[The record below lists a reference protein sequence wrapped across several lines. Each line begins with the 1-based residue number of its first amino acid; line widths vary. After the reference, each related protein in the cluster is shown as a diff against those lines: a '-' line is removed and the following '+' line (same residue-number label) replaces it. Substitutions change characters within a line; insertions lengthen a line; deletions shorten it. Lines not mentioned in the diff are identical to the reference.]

1 MRIPP
6 GVRRVFRLP
15 STTER
20 LAKELDDEVR
30 FHVEMRVARLVAGGV
45 PHDEARAEAL
55 RRFGDVDDLRTY
67 VHDIERTHMQR
78 VNFDERLHSMLQ
90 DLRFAI
96 RQFTKSAGFSVA
108 AAFTLALGIGATTAL
123 FSVVNGV
130 LIKALPYP
138 DPGRLVQLNG
148 FGASGN
154 LMTNFADPTFDAI
167 AMRNKSLAAVAEM
180 NYNAITISS
189 DGEAL
194 RLPASWVSAQ
204 YFDVLGV
211 HPAAGRFFIPE
222 EQQRGAPMAAV
233 ISYTLWQRLFAGSN
247 RALGAKLG
255 SGSTTITVVG
265 VLPKGLQYPPQT
277 DVFIPRETLDRATS
291 YTSHNWKLLARVKPG
306 VTIEQARQDV
316 SGVLRRLKA
325 EVGDLTWTFDGGMMT
340 LQDRIVGPVRRI
352 LLLLFGASA
361 VLLLIA
367 CTNVVNLLV
376 ARMATRDGELAVRVA
391 LGAGRGR
398 LAQQLLI
405 EASLLSLLG
414 CVGGLALAFGGMRL
428 LVALRPAL
436 VPRLGELALDWRVL
450 MFALAI
456 SVVVAVALGIVAA
469 WRGTRGDVRDA
480 LSQSQRT
487 QGGSASS
494 YRMRST
500 LVVVQLSM
508 TVVLMVATGVL
519 GRSFIRLLTNDPGFR
534 THGISIVT
542 LVSQQA
548 AFFAPGAD
556 ERIVRRNQMLDDA
569 MSIARSAPGVT
580 GVGAISNPPLTGGG
594 ADGAFIVM
602 HSVNEKL
609 QMSELERL
617 FRDRT
622 RSGQA
627 EYRLANADYFKVMG
641 IPLVNGR
648 LFDEHD
654 RRDAPHVAVISASLA
669 KSQWPNDNPIGK
681 VVEFGNMD
689 GDLTPMTIIGVVGDV
704 HDGGVATP
712 PLPLIYGY
720 YRQRPGNGEQFSIVI
735 ASPTPAATLATM
747 RRELRR
753 AKPDVPARYVTM
765 DDALAASL
773 ATERFMLTLV
783 GVFGVVALLLAAL
796 GVYSVISYLVAQRS
810 REISLRVALGARSGD
825 IVQLV
830 IRQGVALALGG
841 AVVGVIGA
849 LLTTRLLTHMLYDIS
864 PSDPVAFGGVVVLLA
879 VVALVA
885 SYVPARRAA
894 KLEPMDVLRGG

>member
-15 STTER
+15 STTDR
-20 LAKELDDEVR
+20 LARELDDEVR
-30 FHVEMRVARLVAGGV
+30 FHVEMRVARLLADGV
-45 PHDEARAEAL
+45 SYDEARAEAM

-78 VNFDERLHSMLQ
+78 VNFAERMHGILQ
-90 DLRFAI
+90 DARFAV
-96 RQFTKSAGFSVA
+96 RQFTKSAGFSFA

-123 FSVVNGV
+123 FSVVSGV
-130 LIKALPYP
+130 LLKALPYP

-148 FGASGN
+148 FGAAGN
-154 LMTNFADPTFDAI
+154 LMMNFADPTFEAI
-167 AMRNKSLAAVAEM
+167 ATRNRSLAAVAEM
-180 NYNAITISS
+180 NNNAITISN

-194 RLPASWVSAQ
+194 RLPASWVSSQ

-233 ISYTLWQRLFAGSN
+233 ISYALWQRLFSGSN

-255 SGSTTITVVG
+255 NGSTSVTVVG
-265 VLPKGLQYPPQT
+265 VLPKGLEYPSQT
-277 DVFIPRETLDRATS
+277 DVFIPRETAERNTS
-291 YTSHNWKLLARVKPG
+291 YTAHNWKLLARLKPD

-325 EVGDLTWTFDGGMMT
+325 EVGDLTWTSDGGMMT
-340 LQDRIVGPVRRI
+340 LQDRIVGPVRGI
-352 LLLLFGASA
+352 LLLLLGASG

-376 ARMATRDGELAVRVA
+376 ARMAARDGELAVRVA
-391 LGAGRGR
+391 LGAGRAR
-398 LAQQLLI
+398 LVQQLLI

-414 CVGGLALAFGGMRL
+414 CIGGLVLAFGGMRL

-436 VPRLGELALDWRVL
+436 VPRLCELALDWRVL
-450 MFALAI
+450 LFAVAM
-456 SVVVAVALGIVAA
+456 SVVVAIALGVVAA

-480 LSQSQRT
+480 LSQSQRS
-487 QGGSASS
+487 QGGSATG

-542 LVSQQA
+542 LVSEQA

-556 ERIVRRNQMLDDA
+556 ERILRRNQLLDDA
-569 MSIARSAPGVT
+569 MSIARSTPGVT

-602 HSVNEKL
+602 QSVTEKL
-609 QMSELERL
+609 QMSDMERL
-617 FRDRT
+617 FKDRT

-641 IPLVNGR
+641 IRLVSGR
-648 LFDEHD
+648 MFDEND
-654 RRDAPHVAVISASLA
+654 RRDAPHVALISAALA
-669 KSQWPNDNPIGK
+669 KAQWPNDNPIGK
-681 VVEFGNMD
+681 VVEYGNMD
-689 GDLTPMTIIGVVGDV
+689 GDLTPMTVIGVVGDV
-704 HDGGVATP
+704 HDGGAATP
-712 PLPLIYGY
+712 ALSLIYGY
-720 YRQRPGNGEQFSIVI
+720 YRQRPGNGAQFSIVI

-753 AKPDVPARYVTM
+753 ARPDVPARYVTM
-765 DDALAASL
+765 DDALADSL
-773 ATERFMLTLV
+773 VTQRFMLTLV

-849 LLTTRLLTHMLYDIS
+849 LATTRLLTHMLYDIS

-879 VVALVA
+879 LVAVVA
-885 SYVPARRAA
+885 SYVPARRAS

>member
-15 STTER
+15 STTDR

-30 FHVEMRVARLVAGGV
+30 FHVEMRVARLVADGV
-45 PHDEARAEAL
+45 PHDEARAEAI

-78 VNFDERLHSMLQ
+78 VNFAERMHGILQ
-90 DLRFAI
+90 DVRFAL
-96 RQFTKSAGFSVA
+96 RQFTKSAGFSLA

-138 DPGRLVQLNG
+138 DPGRLVQLTG
-148 FGASGN
+148 LGATGN
-154 LMTNFADPTFDAI
+154 LTTNFADPTFDVI
-167 AMRNKSLAAVAEM
+167 AARNRSLAAVAEM
-180 NYNAITISS
+180 NNDAVTVSN

-194 RLPASWVSAQ
+194 RLPASWVSAR

-211 HPAAGRFFIPE
+211 RPVAGRFFVPE

-233 ISYTLWQRLFAGSN
+233 ISYALWQRLFAGSN

-255 SGSTTITVVG
+255 SGSATITVVG
-265 VLPKGLQYPPQT
+265 VLPKGLEYPSQT
-277 DVFIPRETLDRATS
+277 DVFIPREIYGRDASFTA
-291 YTSHNWKLLARVKPG
+291 HNWKVLARVKPG
-306 VTIEQARQDV
+306 VTVEQARQDV

-325 EVGDLTWTFDGGMMT
+325 EVGDLTSTSDGGMMT
-340 LQDRIVGPVRRI
+340 LQDRIVGPVRGI
-352 LLLLFGASA
+352 LLLLFGASG

-376 ARMATRDGELAVRVA
+376 ARMAARDGELAVRVA
-391 LGAGRGR
+391 LGAGRAR
-398 LAQQLLI
+398 LVQQLLI

-414 CVGGLALAFGGMRL
+414 CIGGLALAFGGMRV

-436 VPRLGELALDWRVL
+436 VPRLGELAVDWRVL
-450 MFALAI
+450 LFAVGTSA
-456 SVVVAVALGIVAA
+456 VVAVALGVVAA

-487 QGGSASS
+487 QGGTATS

-519 GRSFIRLLTNDPGFR
+519 GRSFVRLMTNDPGFR

-542 LVSQQA
+542 LVSEQA

-569 MSIARSAPGVT
+569 MSIARAAPGVT

-602 HSVNEKL
+602 QSVTEKL
-609 QMSELERL
+609 QMSEMERL
-617 FRDRT
+617 FKDRT

-627 EYRLANADYFKVMG
+627 EYRLANTDYFKVMG
-641 IPLVNGR
+641 IPLVSGR

-669 KSQWPNDNPIGK
+669 KSQWPNDNAIGK

-689 GDLTPMTIIGVVGDV
+689 GDLTPMTIVGVVGDV
-704 HDGGVATP
+704 HDGGAGTP
-712 PLPLIYGY
+712 TLPLIYGY
-720 YRQRPGNGEQFSIVI
+720 YRQRPGNGAQFSIVI

-773 ATERFMLTLV
+773 ATQRFMLTLV

-810 REISLRVALGARSGD
+810 REISIRAALGARSRD

-830 IRQGVALALGG
+830 VRQGVVLALGG

-879 VVALVA
+879 VVAVVA

-894 KLEPMDVLRGG
+894 KLEPMNVLRGG